1 MRPIWR
7 SSDPSSTTGNHN
19 LPLSAEPSRMR
30 DFQKLD
36 RFRVP
41 PGFRG
46 QNAVVVMLWQFVQST
61 LFALSPQPFFAWRR
75 LLLRL
80 FGAKIGRKVLLRP
93 TVRVTYPW
101 KTEIGD
107 FSWIGDHVELYSLDR
122 ISIGSHS
129 VISQRSYLC
138 TGSHDMND
146 IAFSYI
152 TAPIV
157 VDDQVW
163 IASDVFVA
171 PGVKVGRG
179 AVVGARSTVLKN
191 IPPEVVASGEPARV
205 IRSRH
210 AAGGDSLR
218 DAISGHHDLRR

>member
-1 MRPIWR
+1 MR
-7 SSDPSSTTGNHN
+7 
-19 LPLSAEPSRMR
+19 E
-30 DFQKLD
+30 FQKLD
-36 RFRVP
+36 QFRVP

-46 QNAVVVMLWQFVQST
+46 RGALVVALWQIVQST

-75 LLLRL
+75 FLLRL
-80 FGAKIGRKVLLRP
+80 FGAKVGRKVLLRP

-107 FSWIGDHVELYSLDR
+107 FSWVGDHVELYSLDY
-122 ISIGSHS
+122 ISIGAHS

-138 TGSHDMND
+138 TGSHDMD
-146 IAFSYI
+146 DLAFSYI

-157 VDDQVW
+157 VGDQVW

-179 AVVGARSTVLKN
+179 AVVGARSTVLKDV
-191 IPPEVVASGEPARV
+191 PPEVVAIGEPARV
-205 IRSRH
+205 VRDRLVSGGTKTCNALSEQSDPRS
-210 AAGGDSLR
+210 
-218 DAISGHHDLRR
+218 

>member
-1 MRPIWR
+1 MR
-7 SSDPSSTTGNHN
+7 
-19 LPLSAEPSRMR
+19 E
-30 DFQKLD
+30 FQKLD
-36 RFRVP
+36 QFRVP

-46 QNAVVVMLWQFVQST
+46 RGAVVVLLWQLVQST

-75 LLLRL
+75 FLLRL

-101 KTEIGD
+101 KIRIGD
-107 FSWIGDHVELYSLDR
+107 FSWIGDHVELYSLNH

-138 TGSHDMND
+138 TGSHDMDD
-146 IAFSYI
+146 ISFSYV

-171 PGVKVGRG
+171 PGVRVGRG
-179 AVVGARSTVLKN
+179 AVVGARSTVFKD
-191 IPPEVVASGEPARV
+191 ICPEAIAVGEPARV
-205 IRSRH
+205 VRNRRGSD
-210 AAGGDSLR
+210 GDKLR
-218 DAISGHHDLRR
+218 NAI

>member
-1 MRPIWR
+1 M
-7 SSDPSSTTGNHN
+7 
-19 LPLSAEPSRMR
+19 L
-30 DFQKLD
+30 
-36 RFRVP
+36 
-41 PGFRG
+41 
-46 QNAVVVMLWQFVQST
+46 LWQVVQST

-75 LLLRL
+75 FLLRL

-107 FSWIGDHVELYSLDR
+107 YSWIGDHVELYSLDC

-138 TGSHDMND
+138 TGSHDMAD
-146 IAFSYI
+146 LAFSYI
-152 TAPIV
+152 TAPITV
-157 VDDQVW
+157 GDQVW

-179 AVVGARSTVLKN
+179 AVVGARSTVREDV
-191 IPPEVVASGEPARV
+191 PPEVVAIGEPARV
-205 IRSRH
+205 VRDRLASD
-210 AAGGDSLR
+210 GDNSCN
-218 DAISGHHDLRR
+218 AISEPSDPRR

>member
-1 MRPIWR
+1 MR
-7 SSDPSSTTGNHN
+7 
-19 LPLSAEPSRMR
+19 E
-30 DFQKLD
+30 FQKLD
-36 RFRVP
+36 QFRVP

-46 QNAVVVMLWQFVQST
+46 RGAVVVVLWQVVQST

-75 LLLRL
+75 FLLRL

-107 FSWIGDHVELYSLDR
+107 FSWVGDHVELYSLDF

-138 TGSHDMND
+138 TGSHDMDD
-146 IAFSYI
+146 ITFSYI
-152 TAPIV
+152 TAPIKV
-157 VDDQVW
+157 GDQVW

-179 AVVGARSTVLKN
+179 AVVGARSTVLRDV
-191 IPPEVVASGEPARV
+191 PPEVVAIGEPARV
-205 IRSRH
+205 VRDRRAS
-210 AAGGDSLR
+210 GGDKSRNALSEQS
-218 DAISGHHDLRR
+218 DPRR

>member
-1 MRPIWR
+1 MR
-7 SSDPSSTTGNHN
+7 
-19 LPLSAEPSRMR
+19 E
-30 DFQKLD
+30 FQKLD
-36 RFRVP
+36 QFRVP

-46 QNAVVVMLWQFVQST
+46 RGPVVVALWQLVQST
-61 LFALSPQPFFAWRR
+61 LFALSPQPFFGWRR
-75 LLLRL
+75 FLLRL

-107 FSWIGDHVELYSLDR
+107 FSWVGDHVELYSLDR

-138 TGSHDMND
+138 TGSHDMD
-146 IAFSYI
+146 DLAFSYV
-152 TAPIV
+152 TAPITV
-157 VDDQVW
+157 GDQVW

-179 AVVGARSTVLKN
+179 AVIGVRSSVLKDV
-191 IPPEVVASGEPARV
+191 PPEVVAMGEPARV
-205 IRSRH
+205 VRNRLAPGADKSC
-210 AAGGDSLR
+210 
-218 DAISGHHDLRR
+218 DALPEQSDPRC

>member
-1 MRPIWR
+1 MR
-7 SSDPSSTTGNHN
+7 
-19 LPLSAEPSRMR
+19 E
-30 DFQKLD
+30 FQKLD
-36 RFRVP
+36 QFRVP

-46 QNAVVVMLWQFVQST
+46 RGAVVVLLWQVVQST

-75 LLLRL
+75 FLLRL

-107 FSWIGDHVELYSLDR
+107 YSWIGDHVELYSLDC

-138 TGSHDMND
+138 TGSHDMAD
-146 IAFSYI
+146 LAFSYI
-152 TAPIV
+152 TAPITV
-157 VDDQVW
+157 GDQVW

-179 AVVGARSTVLKN
+179 AVVGARSTVREDV
-191 IPPEVVASGEPARV
+191 PPEVVAIGEPARV
-205 IRSRH
+205 VRDRLASD
-210 AAGGDSLR
+210 GDKSCN
-218 DAISGHHDLRR
+218 AISEPSDPRR

>member
-1 MRPIWR
+1 MR
-7 SSDPSSTTGNHN
+7 
-19 LPLSAEPSRMR
+19 E
-30 DFQKLD
+30 FQKLD
-36 RFRVP
+36 QFRVP

-46 QNAVVVMLWQFVQST
+46 RGAVVVLLWQVVQST

-75 LLLRL
+75 FLLRL

-107 FSWIGDHVELYSLDR
+107 YSWIGDHVELYSLDC

-138 TGSHDMND
+138 TGSHDMAD
-146 IAFSYI
+146 LAFSYI
-152 TAPIV
+152 TAPITV
-157 VDDQVW
+157 GDQVW

-179 AVVGARSTVLKN
+179 AVVGARSTVREDV
-191 IPPEVVASGEPARV
+191 PPEVVAIGEPARV
-205 IRSRH
+205 VRDRLASD
-210 AAGGDSLR
+210 GDQSCN
-218 DAISGHHDLRR
+218 AISEPSDPRH

>member
-1 MRPIWR
+1 MR
-7 SSDPSSTTGNHN
+7 
-19 LPLSAEPSRMR
+19 E
-30 DFQKLD
+30 FQKLD
-36 RFRVP
+36 QFSVP

-46 QNAVVVMLWQFVQST
+46 RGAVVVVLWQVVQST

-75 LLLRL
+75 FLLRL
-80 FGAKIGRKVLLRP
+80 FGAKVGRKVLLRP

-107 FSWIGDHVELYSLDR
+107 YSWVGDHVELYSLDC

-138 TGSHDMND
+138 TGSHDMAD
-146 IAFSYI
+146 LAFSYI
-152 TAPIV
+152 TAPISV
-157 VDDQVW
+157 GDQVW

-179 AVVGARSTVLKN
+179 AVVGARSTVLKDV
-191 IPPEVVASGEPARV
+191 PPGVVVIGEPARV
-205 IRSRH
+205 VRDRLAS
-210 AAGGDSLR
+210 GGDKCCNALSEQSNPR
-218 DAISGHHDLRR
+218 G

>member
-1 MRPIWR
+1 MR
-7 SSDPSSTTGNHN
+7 
-19 LPLSAEPSRMR
+19 E
-30 DFQKLD
+30 FQKLD
-36 RFRVP
+36 QFRVP

-46 QNAVVVMLWQFVQST
+46 RGAVVVVLWQVVQST

-75 LLLRL
+75 FLLRL

-107 FSWIGDHVELYSLDR
+107 FSWVGDHVELYSLDC

-138 TGSHDMND
+138 TGSHDMAD
-146 IAFSYI
+146 LAFSYI
-152 TAPIV
+152 TAPITV
-157 VDDQVW
+157 GDQVW

-179 AVVGARSTVLKN
+179 AVVGARSTVLKDV
-191 IPPEVVASGEPARV
+191 PPAVVAIGEPARGV
-205 IRSRH
+205 RDRLAS
-210 AAGGDSLR
+210 GGDKSCNALSEQS
-218 DAISGHHDLRR
+218 DSRR

>member
-1 MRPIWR
+1 MR
-7 SSDPSSTTGNHN
+7 
-19 LPLSAEPSRMR
+19 E
-30 DFQKLD
+30 FQKLD
-36 RFRVP
+36 QFRVP

-46 QNAVVVMLWQFVQST
+46 RGAVVVLLWQVVQST

-75 LLLRL
+75 FLLRL

-107 FSWIGDHVELYSLDR
+107 YSWIGDHVELYSLDC

-138 TGSHDMND
+138 TGSHDMAD
-146 IAFSYI
+146 LAFSYI
-152 TAPIV
+152 TAPITV
-157 VDDQVW
+157 GDQVW

-179 AVVGARSTVLKN
+179 AVVGARSTVREDV
-191 IPPEVVASGEPARV
+191 PPEVVAIGEPARV
-205 IRSRH
+205 VRDRLASD
-210 AAGGDSLR
+210 GDNSCN
-218 DAISGHHDLRR
+218 AISEPSDPRR

>member
-1 MRPIWR
+1 MREFQ
-7 SSDPSSTTGNHN
+7 N
-19 LPLSAEPSRMR
+19 L
-30 DFQKLD
+30 DQ
-36 RFRVP
+36 FRVP

-46 QNAVVVMLWQFVQST
+46 RGAVVVVLWQVVQST

-75 LLLRL
+75 FLLRL
-80 FGAKIGRKVLLRP
+80 FGAKIGRRVLLRP

-107 FSWIGDHVELYSLDR
+107 FSWVGDHVELYSLDF

-138 TGSHDMND
+138 TGSHDMAD
-146 IAFSYI
+146 LAFSYI
-152 TAPIV
+152 TAPITV
-157 VDDQVW
+157 GDQVW

-179 AVVGARSTVLKN
+179 AVVGARSTVLKDV
-191 IPPEVVASGEPARV
+191 PPAVVAIGEPARGV
-205 IRSRH
+205 RDRLAS
-210 AAGGDSLR
+210 GGDKSCNALSEQS
-218 DAISGHHDLRR
+218 DSRR